1 MIKLKTRS
9 LFLVFSKLDL
19 NMKSVIIF
27 VLFLNISLS
36 LFAQDTLDN
45 NCICCTKEHTQFDFW
60 VGEWSVYDTL
70 NNFVGTNNV
79 IKDYDNCLIQEN
91 WKSAGKN
98 RGTSYNYFDLADS
111 TWNQLWIDN
120 QGTILNLKGQLI
132 NGAMI
137 LKSKLQKGKKV
148 ALYYNRI
155 TWSKLENGNV
165 VQTWD
170 ILDENDQLLANLFKG
185 IYNSNMN

>member
-1 MIKLKTRS
+1 
-9 LFLVFSKLDL
+9 
-19 NMKSVIIF
+19 
-27 VLFLNISLS
+27 
-36 LFAQDTLDN
+36 
-45 NCICCTKEHTQFDFW
+45 
-60 VGEWSVYDTL
+60 
-70 NNFVGTNNV
+70 
-79 IKDYDNCLIQEN
+79 
-91 WKSAGKN
+91 
-98 RGTSYNYFDLADS
+98 
-111 TWNQLWIDN
+111 
-120 QGTILNLKGQLI
+120 
-132 NGAMI
+132 MI